1 MKLDNINYILFG
13 LYEVVYFLDLLV
25 YYVQENVFVVYIDGQ
40 QCYDVFFLMR
50 QDVVGDYAS

>member
-1 MKLDNINYILFG
+1 MKLDNINYMLFG

-50 QDVVGDYAS
+50 QDVVRDYAS